1 MKKDKL
7 IVNITDDL
15 QMLTILIG
23 IDRFVPRG
31 LICNIVK
38 QLNKINNF
46 TLTELHVL
54 LQLMVIKLEEDK

>member
-1 MKKDKL
+1 MKKEKL
-7 IVNITDDL
+7 LANITDGFH
-15 QMLTILIG
+15 MVTIHLG
-23 IDRFVPRG
+23 ISQFVPRG

-38 QLNKINNF
+38 KLGKINNF